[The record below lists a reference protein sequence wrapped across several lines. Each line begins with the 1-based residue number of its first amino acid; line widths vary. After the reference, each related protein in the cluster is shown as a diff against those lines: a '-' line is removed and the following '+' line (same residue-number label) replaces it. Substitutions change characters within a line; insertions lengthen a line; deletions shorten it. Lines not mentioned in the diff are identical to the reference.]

1 MSERDS
7 NGRWQK
13 GTSGNPG
20 GRKRIAAE
28 VIEAAQALSETAI
41 ATLERLLTDPNP
53 MVQLRA
59 SEILLNRAWG
69 TPAQFVNVETKTS
82 YADELDRIKKVR
94 AAASDNKS
102 NVVPLIQPPDD
113 DDKDDDK

>member
-41 ATLERLLTDPNP
+41 ATLEKLLTDENP
-53 MVQLRA
+53 MVKLRA

-69 TPAQFVNVETKTS
+69 TPAQFVNVESKTT

-94 AAASDNKS
+94 AASGN

-113 DDKDDDK
+113 DDDKDEQ